1 MGASAPNPSRH
12 YKMADGS
19 MIPHKGS
26 KKFKAV
32 SNEGCDRWINA
43 EVTDVDRPLLSV
55 AQIVAAGCKVIFDAN
70 GSYIEQPGSG
80 EYIELEQ
87 SGGLYTL
94 KM

>member
-1 MGASAPNPSRH
+1 
-12 YKMADGS
+12 MADGS

-26 KKFKAV
+26 KQFKAV
-32 SNEGCDRWINA
+32 SNEGWDRWINA
-43 EVTDVDRPLLSV
+43 EVTYVDRPLLSV

-70 GSYIEQPGSG
+70 GSYIEQPGLG

-94 KM
+94 KMWVPKKQPFSGQD